1 MLGGRQ
7 AEKKAMNQGVTKAP
21 VHLWIVGILAVL
33 WNAMG
38 AFDYAATQL
47 KLEFYMAQFTQEQLD
62 YFYSFPAWVDAA
74 WAIAVWSSLLGS
86 LVLLLRK
93 SWAVGLFGLA
103 ILGLAISTV
112 YNFVLSNGLE
122 MMGSEAA
129 MFTVVI
135 WVIAVLLF
143 FYARAMS
150 KKGVLQ

>member
-1 MLGGRQ
+1 
-7 AEKKAMNQGVTKAP
+7 MNQAMTKAP
-21 VHLWIVGILAVL
+21 VHLWIVGVLAVL

-47 KLEFYMAQFTQEQLD
+47 KLEFYMAQFTQEQLE
-62 YFYSFPAWVDAA
+62 YFYTFPAWMDAA

-86 LVLLLRK
+86 LALLLRK

-103 ILGLAISTV
+103 ILGLAVSTV

-122 MMGSEAA
+122 MMGTAAA
-129 MFTVVI
+129 MFTAVI